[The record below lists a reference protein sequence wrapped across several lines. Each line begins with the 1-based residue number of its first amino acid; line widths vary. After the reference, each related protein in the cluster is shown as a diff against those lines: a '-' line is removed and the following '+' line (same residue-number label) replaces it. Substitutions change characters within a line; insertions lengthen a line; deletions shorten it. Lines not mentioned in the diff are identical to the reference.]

1 MARTSAISLIKTA
14 PSTKAELGEI
24 SGLVIENIQADTLA
38 NGLKSQAYTGDP
50 ATGSVEFK
58 RFKNSSSQNY
68 GTARAAG
75 KGSAIVVPPVTVNL
89 STHKEIVEECAKFDI
104 DTFGVGNIMARRADN
119 HVMTVAAELDTAFF
133 GAAVTDGQTYTAAD
147 GATAVEKLEG
157 LIQAVETTSNDYVRG
172 VPRNLI
178 CVVCA
183 PAYYGQIRT
192 ALDALPASNVDTA
205 AEAFAIFHGVRV
217 YSSVFVPDGTDAIAM
232 IMGAIAL
239 PVVVYPYKDPE
250 KIPLSNDF
258 AVELFF
264 DYGVKTLTGDL
275 IQVLAT
281 PEG

>member
-1 MARTSAISLIKTA
+1 MARTSAISLIKTGT
-14 PSTKAELGEI
+14 TKAELAEI

-58 RFKNSSSQNY
+58 RFKNSASQNY
-68 GTARAAG
+68 GTARTAG
-75 KGSAIVVPPVTVNL
+75 KGSAIVVPPTTVNL

-133 GAAVTDGQTYTAAD
+133 GAAVTAGTTYTPAE
-147 GATAVEKLEG
+147 GATAVQTLEG

-178 CVVCA
+178 VVVCN
-183 PAYYGQIRT
+183 PAFYGQIRT

-205 AEAFAIFHGVRV
+205 AEAFALFHGVRI
-217 YSSVFVPDGTDAIAM
+217 YSSVFVPSGTDAIAM
-232 IMGAIAL
+232 IQGAIAL

-264 DYGVKTLTGDL
+264 DYGVQALTADL
-275 IQVLAT
+275 IRVLAT